1 VSDERDASS
10 ARDLGTFTNQRDSF
24 LHTMLVELLRLHKSD
39 EQLDGLYCEAMA
51 VSAAQYLMRR
61 YGSAGHGHQTVGG
74 ALPGWRLR
82 RALEYVN
89 ANLGEQELRLDDVAR
104 CVGLSLGFFHR
115 AFKDTTGETPLAYI
129 QRMRIQ
135 RAMELLASRDL
146 SVLQLATKVGFL
158 SPSHFSRLFQRQ
170 VGMTPSRYR
179 QGRR

>member
-1 VSDERDASS
+1 
-10 ARDLGTFTNQRDSF
+10 
-24 LHTMLVELLRLHKSD
+24 
-39 EQLDGLYCEAMA
+39 
-51 VSAAQYLMRR
+51 MRR
-61 YGSAGHGHQTVGG
+61 LV
-74 ALPGWRLR
+74 PR
-82 RALEYVN
+82 
-89 ANLGEQELRLDDVAR
+89 
-104 CVGLSLGFFHR
+104 FFHR